1 MANGQM
7 FRVLLRMQIR
17 DGAERDFER
26 TWLEIGDAITG
37 HPASLGQWLLR
48 SEDEPDVYYIVSDWT
63 DERSFREFEH
73 SPAHV
78 THRERL
84 HPYRSG
90 GSMSTMRLVR
100 YMAGAASRPG
110 GLAAGPGVQVAVWH
124 RAADAAAIE
133 DAYRLVSKRL
143 AGTAGLLG
151 NRLLRSLTDPASY
164 LIQSE
169 WQDLGAFTAWER
181 TPGHPEAT
189 APLRQYRDYSSQPG
203 GHAVYE
209 MTAGF

>member
-1 MANGQM
+1 MADGQA
-7 FRVLLRMQIR
+7 FRVLLRMRIR

-37 HPASLGQWLLR
+37 HPANLGQWLLR
-48 SEDEPDVYYIVSDWT
+48 SGDEPGVYYIISDWT
-63 DERSFREFEH
+63 DEPSFRDFEH
-73 SPAHV
+73 SPEHV
-78 THRERL
+78 THRELL

-90 GSMSTMRLVR
+90 GTMSTMHIVHSLP
-100 YMAGAASRPG
+100 GAAGRPSG
-110 GLAAGPGVQVAVWH
+110 PAGSAGLHVAVWH
-124 RAADAAAIE
+124 RGTDAAAID
-133 DAYRLVSKRL
+133 DAYRLVSGRL

-169 WQDLGAFTAWER
+169 WQDLDAFTAWES

-209 MTAGF
+209 VTAGF